1 MYVHVFSVQGIT
13 LSIDPTNSVTLYKT
27 VSVGDQFRTFTCRG
41 GIQGNPADMQQVRLS
56 ITRLTRHE
64 LKAGETTPKVIA
76 LVLEDQGAQRPG
88 DLMDIQDRNR
98 VPDDGIA
105 GTVNKVDYRQ
115 SDLSIKFNTVAMKC
129 DDAGQYFCN
138 LFSLDKAFNPNPS
151 ETSSENFTV
160 LGRFVCYEW
169 AG

>member
-1 MYVHVFSVQGIT
+1 MYVFSVEGIT

-41 GIQGNPADMQQVRLS
+41 GIQASPADMQQVRLS

-64 LKAGETTPKVIA
+64 LKAGETTPTVIA
-76 LVLEDQGAQRPG
+76 IVLEDQGAQRP
-88 DLMDIQDRNR
+88 DVMDIQDRNR

-105 GTVNKVDYRQ
+105 GTVIKVDYRQ

-138 LFSLDKAFNPNPS
+138 LNYLDKNFNTMPP

-160 LGRFVCYEW
+160 LGRFY
-169 AG
+169 

>member
-1 MYVHVFSVQGIT
+1 
-13 LSIDPTNSVTLYKT
+13 
-27 VSVGDQFRTFTCRG
+27 
-41 GIQGNPADMQQVRLS
+41 MQQVRLS

-76 LVLEDQGAQRPG
+76 IVLEDQGAKRPV
-88 DLMDIQDRNR
+88 DVMDIQDRNR

-129 DDAGQYFCN
+129 DDAGQYFCILN
-138 LFSLDKAFNPNPS
+138 YLDKNFNTMPP

-160 LGRFVCYEW
+160 SGM
-169 AG
+169 